1 MYQLTM
7 LAVPHLISSRGN
19 IVNVSSVNGI
29 RPVSLIFSSTD
40 GVGCKPTNLKEE
52 GIFKELVC
60 VAPLKNEKQLLKIFN
75 NFFHISSLLMFWRI
89 TCRKLP
95 STNLLSVLLWVSHNY
110 EYLVSQNV

>member
-40 GVGCKPTNLKEE
+40 GVGCKPTNHKDE

-60 VAPLKNEKQLLKIFN
+60 VAPLKNEKQLLKIVN
-75 NFFHISSLLMFWRI
+75 NFFPYFQF
-89 TCRKLP
+89 
-95 STNLLSVLLWVSHNY
+95 TNVLAYNMSKAAVNQFTQCVAMGKS
-110 EYLVSQNV
+110 